1 MIALLAALA
10 AVASPP
16 DELSAAIDAAV
27 RPLAARVA
35 ALEEGL
41 AALQKE
47 NALLKARA
55 PVQRSISVAGGDDE
69 AGAGRRLSSDPNGCC
84 RWDAAG
90 SCTGVA
96 SARMY
101 KCTSLHEYL
110 EDKVVTHTFTDIDTC
125 MGDTDT
131 STWAWAFSGPTGNVT
146 LSNSGTGAV
155 STFPTP
161 LQVTHASSCGETAP
175 TLALQMDTEVTHDL
189 DVKGSLTVN
198 GYAVPPAGPSTDGEP
213 YDSTRVHSGHGHLP
227 DRRHVEDHHPQPDQ
241 LGRRDLHRNA
251 RH

>member
-10 AVASPP
+10 AVATPP

-69 AGAGRRLSSDPNGCC
+69 AGAGRRLSSDPDGCC

-96 SARMY
+96 SARMQQ
-101 KCTSLHEYL
+101 CTL
-110 EDKVVTHTFTDIDTC
+110 TFRWSRPGPPQAPP
-125 MGDTDT
+125 MT
-131 STWAWAFSGPTGNVT
+131 SFRSC
-146 LSNSGTGAV
+146 
-155 STFPTP
+155 TP
-161 LQVTHASSCGETAP
+161 RSA
-175 TLALQMDTEVTHDL
+175 
-189 DVKGSLTVN
+189 
-198 GYAVPPAGPSTDGEP
+198 
-213 YDSTRVHSGHGHLP
+213 STRE
-227 DRRHVEDHHPQPDQ
+227 RC
-241 LGRRDLHRNA
+241 LGGADPWA
-251 RH
+251 RIRGKSRART